1 MSLARAAVMSKSLSV
16 WPSGPAAPLW
26 SCARA
31 DRFLNRLERFAGVGA
46 VRAARLRHVGAS
58 AAAFAAERGGTQPH
72 ELDGVET
79 ARLVRRDG
87 DDEARLAVLGR
98 RRDRHDARADAL
110 LGLVGQ
116 RLEILHVDAGDGAGV
131 ELHAGDLANGVDRAR
146 AASAHRQFPL
156 GVGEFAL
163 ELALVVDQALEAF
176 GRLVGRR

>member
-31 DRFLNRLERFAGVGA
+31 DRFLNRLEP
-46 VRAARLRHVGAS
+46 
-58 AAAFAAERGGTQPH
+58 FAAERGGTQPH

-116 RLEILHVDAGDGAGV
+116 RLEILHVD
-131 ELHAGDLANGVDRAR
+131 
-146 AASAHRQFPL
+146 
-156 GVGEFAL
+156 
-163 ELALVVDQALEAF
+163 
-176 GRLVGRR
+176 